1 MAKIGTEASQM
12 KDWFVYMVEC
22 SDGTIY
28 TGVSD
33 DVEARVKTHN
43 EGRGAKYTQIRTPV
57 VLRFVERV
65 GERGAAQ
72 KREHE
77 IKKMKRSD
85 KMRLW

>member
-1 MAKIGTEASQM
+1 M